1 MAAPLSRMS
10 LVALKMRRV
19 GLDHTAILQEQQSR
33 LLRGHVRNKGL
44 GPLKSSAKAGQDVS
58 RVDWFGGYQR
68 LPGDLSTAAQT
79 MAPSGSTVSWVVTRS
94 TMSRTSRRP
103 AAAMALFKARST
115 GCRT

>member
-1 MAAPLSRMS
+1 MS

-68 LPGDLSTAAQT
+68 LPVGSR
-79 MAPSGSTVSWVVTRS
+79 MAGIAPNLCDKAFWG
-94 TMSRTSRRP
+94 
-103 AAAMALFKARST
+103 KAR
-115 GCRT
+115 